1 MTPIRWGVLG
11 TAAIALQRT
20 LPAMATTTSATLAAI
35 ASRDLARAEMITADF
50 PGARAHGSYEV
61 LLADPDIDAVYIP
74 LPNTLHLEWCLR
86 ALEAGK
92 HVLCEKPICLAS
104 EDVERL
110 IIARDQSGKR
120 IEEAFSY
127 RNHPQWR
134 TLESLIQTG
143 AIGRPVSGHGMLAKQ
158 FFDPADIR
166 NNPRLGGGALYDL
179 GSYAISGFNLIFGRA
194 PLRALGVLDRDPA
207 FGIDRLTTAIL
218 DYGDAQATLTVS
230 SQAGGTSWATQ
241 QHLSVLGDQ
250 GWLRCDFPYAQARPT
265 VCRLE
270 VGDASSV
277 GALPTHVEAFE
288 PVNQYALQIDRFSRL
303 LQGEATP
310 SWPIEDALI
319 TLRTIEA
326 IFDSAR
332 DGAWRAVAAS

>member
-1 MTPIRWGVLG
+1 MNPIRWGVLG

-20 LPAMATTTSATLAAI
+20 LPAMAGTTSATLGAI
-35 ASRDLARAEMITADF
+35 ASRDLVRAERAVASF
-50 PGARAHGSYEV
+50 PGARAYASYEA
-61 LLADPDIDAVYIP
+61 LLADPEIDAVYIP
-74 LPNTLHLEWCLR
+74 LPNNLHLEWCVL

-92 HVLCEKPICLAS
+92 PVLCEKPLCLTS
-104 EDVERL
+104 KDIERL
-110 IIARDQSGKR
+110 IVARDRSGKH

-134 TLESLIQTG
+134 ALESLIQTG
-143 AIGRPVSGHGMLAKQ
+143 AIGAPVSAHGMLAKQ
-158 FFDPADIR
+158 FFDPSDIR
-166 NNPRLGGGALYDL
+166 NNPLLGGGALYDL

-194 PLRALGVLDRDPA
+194 PLRVTGVIDHDPA
-207 FGIDRLTTAIL
+207 FGVDRLTTAIL

-241 QHLSVLGDQ
+241 QHLSVLGAQ

-265 VCRLE
+265 PCRIEL
-270 VGDASSV
+270 GDVSSV
-277 GALPTHVEAFE
+277 GALATHVETFE

-303 LQGEATP
+303 LRGETAP

-319 TLRTIEA
+319 TLRVIETIFE
-326 IFDSAR
+326 SAR
-332 DGAWRAVAAS
+332 DGAWRTVAGQ

>member
-1 MTPIRWGVLG
+1 MNPIRWGVLG

-20 LPAMATTTSATLAAI
+20 LPAMAGVTSATLAAI
-35 ASRDLARAEMITADF
+35 ASRDLARAELAIASF
-50 PGARAHGSYEV
+50 PGARAHASYEA
-61 LLADPDIDAVYIP
+61 LLADPTIDAVYIP
-74 LPNTLHLEWCLR
+74 LPNNLHLEWCVR

-92 HVLCEKPICLAS
+92 HVLCEKPLCLAS
-104 EDVERL
+104 EDIERL
-110 IIARDQSGKR
+110 IIARDRSGKH

-134 TLESLIQTG
+134 AMESLIHTG
-143 AIGRPVSGHGMLAKQ
+143 AIGAPVSAHGMLAKQ

-166 NNPRLGGGALYDL
+166 NNPLLGGGALYDL

-194 PLRALGVLDRDPA
+194 PLRVTGVIDRDPA

-241 QHLSVLGDQ
+241 QHLSVLGAQ

-265 VCRLE
+265 NCRIEL
-270 VGDASSV
+270 GDASSV
-277 GALPTHVEAFE
+277 GALATRIETFE

-303 LQGEATP
+303 LRGETAP

-319 TLRTIEA
+319 TLRVIEA
-326 IFDSAR
+326 IFESAR
-332 DGAWRAVAAS
+332 NGAWHAVKGQ